1 MDVVH
6 WSVPKACHRGCC
18 GKDLRYETISYAVAE
33 GYECDG
39 HERRNCIADVAPVD
53 SRHLAYHQAANLETH
68 QQNHSNAGKQP
79 TEKLTKISVHPVA
92 QGGILANI
100 GAKKMDTKK
109 HNPVTIAV
117 KPVRPPS
124 AIPAPL
130 SMKAVTGEQPS
141 KDPMLI
147 HAASIQYATVERG
160 KSPSLLS
167 FRFFARSFC
176 CCARPQNRAME
187 YSVAVQSMMSTYR
200 NVNNAR
206 AKEEP
211 CDPERSHCCALSV
224 WVIGWND
231 TTLRKKAKRASP
243 SAVAGK

>member
-1 MDVVH
+1 M
-6 WSVPKACHRGCC
+6 
-18 GKDLRYETISYAVAE
+18 
-33 GYECDG
+33 
-39 HERRNCIADVAPVD
+39 
-53 SRHLAYHQAANLETH
+53 
-68 QQNHSNAGKQP
+68 
-79 TEKLTKISVHPVA
+79 
-92 QGGILANI
+92 LANI

-109 HNPVTIAV
+109 HSPVTIAV
-117 KPVRPPS
+117 NPVRPPS

-130 SMKAVTGEQPS
+130 SIKAVTGEHPS

-167 FRFFARSFC
+167 LRFFARSFC
-176 CCARPQNRAME
+176 CCARPQNLAME

-200 NVNNAR
+200 NVNSAR
-206 AKEEP
+206 ANEAPYE
-211 CDPERSHCCALSV
+211 PERSHCCALSV
-224 WVIGWND
+224 CVIGWKE